1 MSSNER
7 LPQKSSTRGMSR
19 KTGTNNAIPVNT
31 SQNSSIRDTQY
42 PDEEFLLMEDDPY
55 ASNPPRPPSSAIRLN
70 KPSTIR
76 RSSRDV
82 TTETSTRRP
91 TVQNVPP
98 RRTQQKQDFGQLP
111 PVAARPARTT
121 TASYDIPAQKKERR
135 NIHWMLY
142 VGLGMIGALLLF
154 VLGASVLNWGM
165 NKYND
170 IIYGNPRTFQTDAIV
185 GHNDNVRNPSHFI
198 AVNLHGQ
205 VIIVEFPGGDPS
217 KAIDYIGPAL
227 VGPGDDLLPVTLT
240 FSDMNH
246 DSRLDMV
253 VHIADRSFVFY
264 NQSTKDGLK
273 FVAPSSNTTP
283 TPTPGK

>member
-1 MSSNER
+1 
-7 LPQKSSTRGMSR
+7 
-19 KTGTNNAIPVNT
+19 
-31 SQNSSIRDTQY
+31 
-42 PDEEFLLMEDDPY
+42 
-55 ASNPPRPPSSAIRLN
+55 
-70 KPSTIR
+70 
-76 RSSRDV
+76 
-82 TTETSTRRP
+82 
-91 TVQNVPP
+91 
-98 RRTQQKQDFGQLP
+98 
-111 PVAARPARTT
+111 
-121 TASYDIPAQKKERR
+121 
-135 NIHWMLY
+135 
-142 VGLGMIGALLLF
+142 
-154 VLGASVLNWGM
+154 GM

-273 FVAPSSNTTP
+273 FVAPSSNATP